1 MKEGTGTE
9 KVHSLKGGEDW
20 FIENHEGGVVCVR
33 NGIEK
38 IIELDLNDQERE
50 LLETSSKAVKNVMN
64 VLDDLKVF

>member
-9 KVHSLKGGEDW
+9 KVHSLKGAEYW

-38 IIELDLNDQERE
+38 KVYSYQAAMKFYE
-50 LLETSSKAVKNVMN
+50 ETVKN
-64 VLDDLKVF
+64 KS